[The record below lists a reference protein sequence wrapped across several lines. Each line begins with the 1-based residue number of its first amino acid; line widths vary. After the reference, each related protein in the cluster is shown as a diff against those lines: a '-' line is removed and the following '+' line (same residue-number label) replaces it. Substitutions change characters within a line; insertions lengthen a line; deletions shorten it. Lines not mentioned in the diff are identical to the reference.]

1 MVTKSSLIQPPRLAV
16 WLVNLFTPYEQSES
30 ILGDLLEEFSDLAV
44 KSGMAFA
51 RRWYWRQSVRT
62 VAHLIGSGFRG
73 GPWQIAGAVVVG
85 FLLYFLF
92 GGRLEEAVVAVLN
105 FGRHPHHN
113 PYYSLSQ
120 AQGRLRLI
128 EYGDL
133 VGHFLLSL
141 FIGCIVALAVK
152 GREMVAAITL
162 AFVLW
167 VPAMAFFLVWSAKH
181 GPFLP
186 LQLITPLS
194 DSIMIVMGALMVR
207 KIRSAAA
214 PRITPV

>member
-1 MVTKSSLIQPPRLAV
+1 
-16 WLVNLFTPYEQSES
+16 
-30 ILGDLLEEFSDLAV
+30 
-44 KSGMAFA
+44 
-51 RRWYWRQSVRT
+51 
-62 VAHLIGSGFRG
+62 
-73 GPWQIAGAVVVG
+73 
-85 FLLYFLF
+85 
-92 GGRLEEAVVAVLN
+92 
-105 FGRHPHHN
+105 
-113 PYYSLSQ
+113 
-120 AQGRLRLI
+120 
-128 EYGDL
+128 

-141 FIGCIVALAVK
+141 FIGCIVAVAVK